1 MQAGGLVNYLI
12 KIAFYIFFSYLC
24 DVKKIGNILTNSNS
38 SYPEY
43 FNVSNTL
50 DFSNDLPT
58 LIIGFDLTFEL
69 YKDKVNANNNKLDD
83 NLYWTFLKS
92 ENRSKYEQ
100 QLELFITD
108 CILYQVNK
116 SSYIFVDLIHTPP
129 KKLIKIAKKI
139 LTLSN
144 PISLVYYDMIYIY
157 GENLIFGVDL
167 SLCQFVGLDSDKIFV
182 KIKSISKEILEYKEI
197 IIEYEDLLFRVDN
210 QVRYLPILYSIENE
224 RT

>member
-1 MQAGGLVNYLI
+1 M
-12 KIAFYIFFSYLC
+12 
-24 DVKKIGNILTNSNS
+24 KKIGNILTNSNS